1 MFDKLTLVVVDD
13 SARDRSFLAECLDDY
28 AVVMASDA
36 QQALAAC
43 TSAAPFLIT
52 DIQMPGIN
60 GVELARNLWS
70 QKPEARLLFW
80 SQFNDEV
87 YVRAL
92 ASLVPPQTV
101 YGYVLKTNSADVLSR
116 AAHAVFHECQCW
128 IDPQVRPVQ
137 ARAGRTGF
145 AITDAEYE
153 VLIDIA
159 LGLTDNAIAMR
170 HYLSRRGVQNR
181 LRSLYDK
188 LGANDNQVAGRDG
201 EIEMINNRARA
212 VAIAFQRGL
221 INPFELERE
230 EQQLH
235 AWMSRL

>member
-1 MFDKLTLVVVDD
+1 MSDKLTLIVVDD
-13 SARDRSFLAECLDDY
+13 NARDRHFLAECLADY
-28 AVVMASDA
+28 SVVLAPDA
-36 QQALAAC
+36 PQALAAC
-43 TSAAPFLIT
+43 TSAEPFLVT

-60 GVELARNLWS
+60 GVELARNLWAH
-70 QKPEARLLFW
+70 KPDARLLFW

-87 YVRAL
+87 YVRAI
-92 ASLVPPQTV
+92 ANLVPAQTV
-101 YGYVLKTNSADVLSR
+101 YGYVLKTNSADVLSK
-116 AAHAVFHECQCW
+116 AAHAVFRECQCW

-137 ARAGRTGF
+137 ARTGRSGF

-170 HYLSRRGVQNR
+170 RYLSRRGVQNR
-181 LRSLYDK
+181 LRSLYGK
-188 LGANDNQVAGRDG
+188 LGADDSQVTTKDS
-201 EIEMINNRARA
+201 EVEMINNRARA

-221 INPFELERE
+221 INAFELERQ
-230 EQQLH
+230 EQQLR